1 MPRYRITIETGETT
15 HPSFEMNLDAS
26 LPVRE
31 VIRLLMSRTELAS
44 GPGPAMERSYHL
56 LAGPGRIYLSSEQQI
71 GQTVVAGGG
80 DLVLVEDTAP
90 WRTSSATGYLR
101 HPPPPGVARFPA
113 MDPDAP
119 TVRLASQPVES
130 PQSARSYK
138 PTYSR
143 HPSLFWQMFALLGV
157 VGAGAILVALVMWVL
172 GKEPEPIAGTEP
184 DPPGNPPFHTPT
196 PTLEN
201 TSNLPPTST
210 LQPTSTPLPTPVRT
224 NPLFPVTV
232 AEWRSELSQQHAPP
246 PNETSRQCAG
256 YWCSVPSGEYRTGG
270 WLDDGNESNNTEA
283 HLSLSSFWI
292 AKYPV
297 TVQQYRYFME
307 EGGYSNRKY
316 WTERGWQWKTVLFP
330 NLEESGGKERTNP
343 YWWDVAHFTDN
354 NQPVIGVVWYEA
366 MAFAGWLNEQL
377 ASSLPAQYQVRLPTE
392 AEWEAAATYDED
404 EPAER
409 TTYPWGNTPQP
420 SSRYADFG
428 KDGTTHGADPVGN
441 HPKGAAS
448 CGAQNMAGSVW
459 EWTASLEQQY
469 PSGSGLPVSDA
480 TKDARISLRGGSF
493 AVAATEVRG
502 SARSDCAPGDYAF
515 NGFRLVIAPS
525 HDLTISR

>member
-1 MPRYRITIETGETT
+1 MPRYHITIETGETT
-15 HPSFEMNLDAS
+15 HHPFEMDLDAS

-44 GPGPAMERSYHL
+44 RPGPAMERSYHL

-80 DLVLVEDTAP
+80 DLVLVEDTTP
-90 WRTSSATGYLR
+90 WRTSSATGYLPPL
-101 HPPPPGVARFPA
+101 HPPGPA

-119 TVRLASQPVES
+119 TVRLPSQPVES

-143 HPSLFWQMFALLGV
+143 HPSIFWQMFALLGV
-157 VGAGAILVALVMWVL
+157 VGAGAILVALVIWVL
-172 GKEPEPIAGTEP
+172 SKEPETIAGTEP
-184 DPPGNPPFHTPT
+184 DTPGETPFHTPAHIK
-196 PTLEN
+196 ESAN
-201 TSNLPPTST
+201 NLPPTST

-232 AEWRSELSQQHAPP
+232 AEWHNELSQQHAQH
-246 PNETSRQCAG
+246 NETSGQCAG
-256 YWCSVPSGEYRTGG
+256 YWCSVPSGEYRIGG
-270 WLDDGNESNNTEA
+270 WLDDGNESNDAEA
-283 HLSLSSFWI
+283 RLSLSSFWI

-297 TVQQYRYFME
+297 TVQQYRHFMD
-307 EGGYSNRKY
+307 EGGYSKRTY
-316 WTERGWQWKTVLFP
+316 WTERGWRWKTVSFP
-330 NLEESGGKERTNP
+330 TLKESNGKERTSP
-343 YWWDVAHFTDN
+343 YWWDVSHFTEN

-366 MAFAGWLNEQL
+366 MAFAAWLNEQL
-377 ASSLPAQYQVRLPTE
+377 ASSLPAQYQIRLPTE

-409 TTYPWGNTPQP
+409 TTYPWGNAPQP

-428 KDGTTHGADPVGN
+428 KDGTTHGADPVGT
-441 HPKGAAS
+441 HPGGAAS

-459 EWTASLEQQY
+459 EWTASLKQQY
-469 PSGSGLPVSDA
+469 PSGSGLLESDA
-480 TKDARISLRGGSF
+480 TEDARISLRGGSF
-493 AVAATEVRG
+493 AVAATEVRS
-502 SARSDCAPGDYAF
+502 SARSDCAPADYAF

-525 HDLTISR
+525 HER